1 MGNCFPLYLEVPWQ
15 PEDLPSIL
23 HSRRILTMCKVCVK
37 IFLCVVMAT
46 GIDAIKENPT
56 KNTKILMLFLLV
68 CFKLGFLHYNSDLEP
83 IFDGT
88 WPWQPCTH
96 NKPYENRSWSYIYF
110 VPGWSNCNSWILGGI
125 VRHWVQKVHH
135 HISPSLDI
143 VKELDSTHNP
153 VSHFRPLISTET
165 PPAWKHN

>member
-1 MGNCFPLYLEVPWQ
+1 
-15 PEDLPSIL
+15 
-23 HSRRILTMCKVCVK
+23 MCKVCVK

-88 WPWQPCTH
+88 
-96 NKPYENRSWSYIYF
+96 
-110 VPGWSNCNSWILGGI
+110 
-125 VRHWVQKVHH
+125 
-135 HISPSLDI
+135 
-143 VKELDSTHNP
+143 
-153 VSHFRPLISTET
+153 
-165 PPAWKHN
+165 

>member
-37 IFLCVVMAT
+37 IFLCCN
-46 GIDAIKENPT
+46 GYWLT
-56 KNTKILMLFLLV
+56 KKTQHKTPKNLMLFLLV
-68 CFKLGFLHYNSDLEP
+68 CVELGLLYYNSDLDP
-83 IFDGT
+83 ISDGNP
-88 WPWQPCTH
+88 PWQPCAH
-96 NKPYENRSWSYIYF
+96 NKPYVNRSSWGYIYF
-110 VPGWSNCNSWILGGI
+110 EPGWSNCNSWILGGI

-153 VSHFRPLISTET
+153 VSHLRPLISTEI
-165 PPAWKHN
+165 PPSWKHN